1 MPSRAHKHTRNF
13 HHVLQMYPGRLRP
26 MGVNALHVIYIGD
39 PVSPQGLAIGRI
51 LSRMHER

>member
-1 MPSRAHKHTRNF
+1 
-13 HHVLQMYPGRLRP
+13 MYPGRLRP